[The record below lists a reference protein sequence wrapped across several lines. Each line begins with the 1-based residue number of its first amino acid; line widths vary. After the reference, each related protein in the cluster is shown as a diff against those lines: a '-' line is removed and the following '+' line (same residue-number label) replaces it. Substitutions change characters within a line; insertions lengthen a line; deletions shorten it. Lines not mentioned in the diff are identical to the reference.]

1 MMAKQQKWVDLLK
14 DWEER
19 GQGEGGA
26 DNGPGA

>member
-1 MMAKQQKWVDLLK
+1 MAKGQKWADLLR

-19 GQGEGGA
+19 GQGAGGA

>member
-1 MMAKQQKWVDLLK
+1 MAKGQKWVDLLK
-14 DWEER
+14 EREER